1 MLLLNTIFQR
11 SLRGQWLQP
20 SISSRE
26 DPRPD
31 SVTILLSGI
40 ILKLSLLQ
48 FQLYFCRI
56 LGWILT
62 IVYGTEMCIIIRVA
76 GFPRL
81 NGVREVRTLRH
92 LQPTF

>member
-1 MLLLNTIFQR
+1 LARL
-11 SLRGQWLQP
+11 
-20 SISSRE
+20 
-26 DPRPD
+26 
-31 SVTILLSGI
+31 
-40 ILKLSLLQ
+40 
-48 FQLYFCRI
+48 
-56 LGWILT
+56 LT